1 MTRIRFEDLPSTNT
15 PRNAEN
21 LNKLNNV
28 VISPTE
34 PTTGEEVWIKR
45 GKNLFNPN
53 TDIEFTDGYRDWY
66 GKGAKIDDDSKF
78 GLKIQVEPNK
88 TYVTNSDIPYME
100 YHNLC
105 FFNSKMVFISSDA
118 YNTNDKTF
126 TTPENCAYVTI
137 ALPKTYTWFELEE
150 GSTYTSKKIYTK
162 NDNGVYEELYK
173 KTILF
178 EGSTTDTTIPLVDD
192 YKNYEEIEIITYLQG
207 TYNTHK
213 HYTDYNT
220 INLTDI
226 QSAGDKWQQIRTGRG
241 TFSGKTLTIDR
252 VIGINI
258 NMENYTFQSFEP
270 TLEVKK
276 VIGIN
281 KKN

>member
-34 PTTGEEVWIKR
+34 PTTGEEVWID
-45 GKNLFNPN
+45 NIN
-53 TDIEFTDGYRDWY
+53 
-66 GKGAKIDDDSKF
+66 
-78 GLKIQVEPNK
+78 
-88 TYVTNSDIPYME
+88 
-100 YHNLC
+100 
-105 FFNSKMVFISSDA
+105 
-118 YNTNDKTF
+118 
-126 TTPENCAYVTI
+126 
-137 ALPKTYTWFELEE
+137 
-150 GSTYTSKKIYTK
+150 KKIYAK
-162 NDNGVYEELYK
+162 NDNEVYEELYK

-178 EGSTTDTTIPLVDD
+178 EGSTTDTTVSLIDD
-192 YKNYEEIEIITYLQG
+192 YKKYEEIEIITYLQG

-258 NMENYTFQSFEP
+258 NMENYTFQSFAP

-281 KKN
+281 KKTD